1 MKHNYDI
8 ICLDSMFE
16 PFLVADESMKHNYII
31 ICLDSMFEAFCVVD
45 EFVFLRFW
53 DVFDVSLPVIQFRSE
68 VTTLVV

>member
-31 ICLDSMFEAFCVVD
+31 ICLDSMFENFCVAD
-45 EFVFLRFW
+45 EFEFLRFRI
-53 DVFDVSLPVIQFRSE
+53 VFDISVPNPA
-68 VTTLVV
+68 